1 MARIKET
8 AFSAVCLC
16 FSGCLLVMCMLLS
29 AKCAAEDDRIRSMT
43 SLSRELEQENR
54 ILRVRFESAMDLESL
69 EKYALEKL
77 GMQRCSPG
85 QIYYI
90 EYSG

>member
-1 MARIKET
+1 MGKIKET
-8 AFSAVCLC
+8 VFAAVCLG
-16 FSGCLLVMCMLLS
+16 FSACMLVLCMLLS
-29 AKCAAEDDRIRSMT
+29 AQCAAESDRIQRINT
-43 SLSRELEQENR
+43 AIEKLEQENR
-54 ILRVRFESAMDLESL
+54 ILRVRFESCMDLENL
-69 EKYALEKL
+69 EKYAREKL